1 MGVSLTHAVYGLV
14 AGPLPSPPPSPPRV
28 VAAEPAGAPA
38 TTSRL
43 LKADCS
49 PDMVAGPAMEHRQR
63 TMLVGA

>member
-14 AGPLPSPPPSPPRV
+14 AGPLPSPPPPRV

-49 PDMVAGPAMEHRQR
+49 PDMIAGPAMEHRQR
-63 TMLVGA
+63 IMLVGA